1 MMYSRLTSRLVRS
14 CRFVY
19 AAALFAGTLFC
30 GDAALAQSG
39 KDKDAKVAEETRGL
53 TLPYFSVGVAA
64 VLIIAPVCWPALR
77 RWDLPFH
84 EEE

>member
-1 MMYSRLTSRLVRS
+1 MMNRGLTSRLVRS
-14 CRFVY
+14 GRFLY
-19 AAALFAGTLFC
+19 AAAFFAGMLFC
-30 GDAALAQSG
+30 GDAALAQSA
-39 KDKDAKVAEETRGL
+39 KDKDAKAAEETRGL

-84 EEE
+84 EE